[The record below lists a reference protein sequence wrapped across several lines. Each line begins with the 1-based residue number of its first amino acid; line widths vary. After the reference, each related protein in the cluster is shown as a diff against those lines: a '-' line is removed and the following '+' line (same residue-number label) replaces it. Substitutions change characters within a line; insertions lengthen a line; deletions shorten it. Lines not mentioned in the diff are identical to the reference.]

1 MMISA
6 PVPNGAS
13 EVNANLAGKDNGNPV
28 LLEIQELCMQ
38 FGGLRAVNNFDLSLR
53 IHDLNGLI
61 GPNGAGKT
69 TVFNMVTGVYLPTSG
84 SVYFAG
90 EKLNGLAPHEINHLG
105 IARTFQNIRLFPN
118 LTVLDNV
125 RIAYHTHAGYSM
137 ADGIL
142 HSRNFSQKEREL
154 TDRAQEFLSVFNL
167 HDRQAELAK
176 NLPYGE
182 QRRLEIARALA
193 ASPKLLLLDEPAA
206 GMNPAETVALMDL
219 IHFIRERF
227 NLTILLIEHQMRV
240 VMGICEWITV
250 MDFGEVIARG
260 NPQDIQ
266 ANPKVIEA
274 YLGPGAGVLS
284 EKFRRKK
291 IL

>member
-1 MMISA
+1 MSDIPSNGKA
-6 PVPNGAS
+6 PI
-13 EVNANLAGKDNGNPV
+13 
-28 LLEIQELCMQ
+28 LEIRGLTKQ
-38 FGGLRAVNNFDLSLR
+38 FGGLRAVNDFDLTLHS
-53 IHDLNGLI
+53 HDLHGLI

-69 TVFNMVTGVYLPTSG
+69 TVFNMITGVYVPT
-84 SVYFAG
+84 AG
-90 EKLNGLAPHEINHLG
+90 EILLNGLSITGLEPHEINQMG

-142 HSRNFSQKEREL
+142 HNKRFDQKEREL
-154 TDRAQEFLSVFNL
+154 TERTQDFLGVFNL
-167 HDRQAELAK
+167 QDRQGEIAK

-193 ASPKLLLLDEPAA
+193 AEPKLLLLDEPAA
-206 GMNPAETVALMDL
+206 GMNPNETVNLMDL

-227 NLTILLIEHQMRV
+227 DLTILLIEHQMRV
-240 VMGICEWITV
+240 VMGICERINV

-260 NPQDIQ
+260 NPQEIQ
-266 ANPKVIEA
+266 ANPKVVEA
-274 YLGPGAGVLS
+274 YLGPGAAALS
-284 EKFRRKK
+284 EKFKRKRTQ
-291 IL
+291 

>member
-1 MMISA
+1 MSA
-6 PVPNGAS
+6 SMTAS
-13 EVNANLAGKDNGNPV
+13 GNNGNQPI
-28 LLEIQELCMQ
+28 LDIQGLVMQ
-38 FGGLRAVNNFDLSLR
+38 FGGLRAVNNFSLSLKPN
-53 IHDLNGLI
+53 DLQGLI

-69 TVFNMVTGVYLPTSG
+69 TVFNMITGVYVPT
-84 SVYFAG
+84 AG
-90 EKLNGLAPHEINHLG
+90 RIFFMGQDITGLEPFEINHMG

-125 RIAYHTHAGYSM
+125 RIAYHAHAGYSM
-137 ADGIL
+137 NDGIL
-142 HSRNFSQKEREL
+142 RSQHFYEKEREL
-154 TDRAQEFLSVFNL
+154 TEKAQDFLAVFNL
-167 HDRQAELAK
+167 QDRQGTIAK

-193 ASPKLLLLDEPAA
+193 AEPKLLLLDEPAA

-240 VMGICEWITV
+240 VMGICEHITV

-260 NPQDIQ
+260 SPQEIQ
-266 ANPKVIEA
+266 TNPKVIEA
-274 YLGPGAGVLS
+274 YLGPGAAVLS
-284 EKFRRKK
+284 EKFRRKRVQ
-291 IL
+291 